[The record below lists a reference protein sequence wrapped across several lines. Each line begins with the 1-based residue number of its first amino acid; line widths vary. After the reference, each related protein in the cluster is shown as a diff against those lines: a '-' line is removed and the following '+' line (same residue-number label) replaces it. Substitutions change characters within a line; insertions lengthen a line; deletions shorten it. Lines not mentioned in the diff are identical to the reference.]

1 MLGGRIISDDEVVE
15 VLLGF
20 WGAVVDRLDVEIIA
34 RQSWIYD
41 AMTVFVVK
49 GDGRFLMDGRLRWGH
64 FILGDRCS
72 GFLLDFWGEEKVFIR

>member
-49 GDGRFLMDGRLRWGH
+49 GDGCFLMDGRLRGGH
-64 FILGDRCS
+64 LILGDRCS
-72 GFLLDFWGEEKVFIR
+72 SFLLDFWGEEKVFIR